1 MMVQFKSFFKSNKFA
16 RKINSYVKGQI
27 LDCENYINTW
37 KYNDRSSRM
46 TENEINEIA
55 LKLMSEKLRKIPN
68 FNIDLEPHIFFVGT
82 CADHEKQG
90 FIQGLQK
97 VGLVTTYINANGDYG
112 INKPRDVIFSEVDHE
127 RWNNHLY
134 EAVADTHRLHRIDF
148 IIGTFTEPS
157 VSLGVLQRIRKL
169 GIPIVNYAMDDMLP
183 VHWRVVKGKRS
194 GAYGLGSAVD
204 LTLQTTKIMV
214 QRYLRSGYPC
224 IYFPLASD
232 PNIFK
237 RGEIEDIDVL
247 FIGNCYGKREAL
259 ISKCLRSGINVK
271 AYGLDFPLG
280 YVNGQDVPQLCAR
293 AKIILGSGLVG
304 HSSRITTLKLRDFD
318 APMSGALYI
327 TSHNTSLCNLFEKNV
342 EIVTYRNHE
351 ECIDKIRYYLSNHKE
366 RIEIAK
372 NGRARA
378 VANHTWDKRFELL
391 ITMFRSCL

>member
-1 MMVQFKSFFKSNKFA
+1 MIPFKSFLKSNKFA
-16 RKINSYVKGQI
+16 RKINSDIKGLI
-27 LDCENYINTW
+27 LDYKNCINAW
-37 KYNDRSSRM
+37 KYNDHSSKL
-46 TENEINEIA
+46 TAIESDEIA
-55 LKLMSEKLRKIPN
+55 LKLLRERIRKIPN
-68 FNIDLEPHIFFVGT
+68 FNINLEPHIFFVGT

-90 FIQGLQK
+90 FLQGLQNL
-97 VGLVTTYINANGDYG
+97 GLVTSYINANGDYG
-112 INKPRDVIFSEVDHE
+112 INKPRDVVFSAVDNE

-134 EAVADTHRLHRIDF
+134 DSVVDTHRRHRIDF

-157 VSLGVLQRIRKL
+157 VSLGVLQGIRKL

-183 VHWRVVKGKRS
+183 EHWRVVRGKRS

-204 LTLQTTKIMV
+204 LTLQTTKTMV
-214 QRYLRSGYPC
+214 QRYIRSGYPC

-232 PNIFK
+232 PKIFK

-280 YVNGQDVPQLCAR
+280 YVSGEDVPQLCGR

-304 HSSRITTLKLRDFD
+304 HSSKINTLKLRDFD
-318 APMSGALYI
+318 APMSGALYL
-327 TSHNTSLCNLFEKNV
+327 TSYNPSLLELYNENV
-342 EIVTYRNHE
+342 EILTYRNHE
-351 ECIDKIRYYLSNHKE
+351 ECIKKIKYYLSNDRE
-366 RIEIAK
+366 RVAIAK
-372 NGRARA
+372 NGRAKA

-391 ITMFRSCL
+391 ISMFKSC